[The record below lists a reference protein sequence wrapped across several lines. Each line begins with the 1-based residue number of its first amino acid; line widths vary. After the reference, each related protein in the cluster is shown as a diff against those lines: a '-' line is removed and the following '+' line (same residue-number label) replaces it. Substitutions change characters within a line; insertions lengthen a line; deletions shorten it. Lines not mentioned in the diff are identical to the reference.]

1 MLIRTVK
8 KYDFWD
14 KSCKICIN
22 SSVVICW
29 VTCNTYLTMVII
41 KVFFLIVQTYAIVR
55 GVIKLGP
62 AEDMKQRRCILFGVK
77 VEKKW
82 ITQTGIP
89 QTLTFIEIRN
99 TLFKCWIVDVGM
111 IITAIKSYH
120 TYVRK
125 NSMCKNEQKCRYNYT
140 IDVYIKTQLFT
151 HQNLKML
158 ASGFFFNGLYCN
170 TKQITFKSL

>member
-1 MLIRTVK
+1 
-8 KYDFWD
+8 
-14 KSCKICIN
+14 
-22 SSVVICW
+22 
-29 VTCNTYLTMVII
+29 MVII

-89 QTLTFIEIRN
+89 QTLTIIEIRN

-111 IITAIKSYH
+111 IITAIKSYLSS
-120 TYVRK
+120 VRK

-151 HQNLKML
+151 HQNLKTL
-158 ASGFFFNGLYCN
+158 ASGFFFQRIILQHKTNYL
-170 TKQITFKSL
+170 